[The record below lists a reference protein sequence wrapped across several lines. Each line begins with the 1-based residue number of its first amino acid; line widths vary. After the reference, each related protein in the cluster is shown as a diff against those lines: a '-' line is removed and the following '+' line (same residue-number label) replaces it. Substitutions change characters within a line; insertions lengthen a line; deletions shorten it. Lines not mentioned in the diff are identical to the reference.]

1 MSKSKK
7 KISINW
13 KQILDSSVVEITE
26 EFLRKMYAVPPFVDG
41 VVEEVAADG
50 QVVEEIV
57 VAPV

>member
-1 MSKSKK
+1 MNKSKK
-7 KISINW
+7 KICINW
-13 KQILDSSVVEITE
+13 KQISGSSVVKITE
-26 EFLRKMYAVPPFVDG
+26 EFLRKMYAVPQFVDG